1 MTDKISI
8 KERIRRSGPPTKP
21 VTVYLGVD
29 VGLIDEYEA
38 LQERLDKVVEE
49 GGPGDSLEGSPERD
63 RLTERMQEIRAQ
75 LDECAL
81 TFRLRALDGDEWQ
94 RLVDE
99 HPPRRKTGTEEADPR
114 DAQAV
119 WNTSTFP
126 RALLRA
132 ATVEPQLDDED
143 WRLLLGDESTRSKL
157 TEPQITDA
165 ANAVARL
172 SRFSI
177 SLPFS

>member
-1 MTDKISI
+1 M
-8 KERIRRSGPPTKP
+8 
-21 VTVYLGVD
+21 TVYLGVD
-29 VGLIDEYEA
+29 VGLIDEYET
-38 LQERLDKVVEE
+38 LQERLDEITKE
-49 GGPGDSLEGSPERD
+49 GAPGDSLEGNPQRD
-63 RLTERMQEIRAQ
+63 QMMARMQEIRAQ

-81 TFRLRALDGDEWQ
+81 TLRLRALDGDEWQ

-99 HPPRRKTGTEEADPR
+99 HPPRRKAGAEEADPR
-114 DAQAV
+114 DATAV

-157 TEPQITDA
+157 TDPQITDA
-165 ANAVARL
+165 ANTVARL